1 MNQFLPNKYDYLFQ
15 LLITIILLKRLQ
27 FNESLLVSIIF
38 RLNYL
43 LPLTHQIY
51 EINFNAIQMIV
62 KTVDH

>member
-1 MNQFLPNKYDYLFQ
+1 MNQFFPYKYDYLFQ

-62 KTVDH
+62 KIVDH

>member
-1 MNQFLPNKYDYLFQ
+1 MNQFFPYKYDYLFQ
-15 LLITIILLKRLQ
+15 LLITIILLKKMQ

-43 LPLTHQIY
+43 TTQTHQIY

-62 KTVDH
+62 KIVDH

>member
-62 KTVDH
+62 KIVDH